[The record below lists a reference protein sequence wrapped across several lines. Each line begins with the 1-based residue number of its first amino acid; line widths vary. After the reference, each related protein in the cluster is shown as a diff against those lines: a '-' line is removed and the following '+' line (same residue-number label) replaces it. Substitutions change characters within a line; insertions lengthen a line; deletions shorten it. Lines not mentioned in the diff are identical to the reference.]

1 MLTIDLTGRVVLLLG
16 GSRGIGAGI
25 TRLLCRAGA
34 RVVFTHTGNPQHAA
48 RLEALLREIRAEGG
62 AVQAEALDALDGE
75 ATKALAERIAGE
87 HGRIDGLVCNVG
99 KNLAREPHEV
109 SDESWRRFLDLNL
122 TSAFYGVRAVLPH
135 MLKARYGRIVLIGSS
150 AIYDGGGGAIDYA
163 AAKAGMKGMMAYL
176 CRTFARQGISA
187 NIIHPSAIATDL
199 LMERYGEEEARRKL
213 IAQIPAGRLGL
224 PEDIAA
230 LTAYLLSPWGD
241 YICGQEIVVDGGRT
255 LFNR

>member
-1 MLTIDLTGRVVLLLG
+1 MLSIDLTGRVVLLLG
-16 GSRGIGAGI
+16 GSRGIGEGI

-34 RVVFTHTGNPQHAA
+34 RVVFTHTGNPQYAA
-48 RLEALLREIRAEGG
+48 RLEGLLREVRAEGG

-75 ATKALAERIAGE
+75 AAKALAERMASE

-122 TSAFYGVRAVLPH
+122 SSAFYGVRAVLPH

-150 AIYDGGGGAIDYA
+150 AVFDGGGGAVDYA
-163 AAKAGMKGMMAYL
+163 AAKAGLKGMMSYL
-176 CRTFARQGISA
+176 CRNFTRRGILT
-187 NIIHPSAIATDL
+187 NIVHPAAIETDL
-199 LMERYGEEEARRKL
+199 LKERYGEEEARRRL
-213 IAQIPAGRLGL
+213 VAQIPAGRLGR

-241 YICGQEIVVDGGRT
+241 YICGQEILADGGRT
-255 LFNR
+255 FFNK

>member
-34 RVVFTHTGNPQHAA
+34 RVVFTHTGDPQHAA
-48 RLEALLREIRAEGG
+48 RLEALLREVRAEGA
-62 AVQAEALDALDGE
+62 AVEAEALDALDGE
-75 ATKALAERIAGE
+75 ATKALADRIASE
-87 HGRIDGLVCNVG
+87 YGRIDGLVCNVG
-99 KNLAREPHEV
+99 RNLARPPQEI

-150 AIYDGGGGAIDYA
+150 AVFDGGGGAIDYA

-176 CRTFARQGISA
+176 CRSFTRQGILT
-187 NIIHPSAIATDL
+187 NLIHPAVIETDL
-199 LMERYGEEEARRKL
+199 LRERYGDEEARRGL
-213 IAQIPAGRLGL
+213 IAQIPAGRLGKA
-224 PEDIAA
+224 EDIAA

-241 YICGQEIVVDGGRT
+241 YICGQEILADGGRT
-255 LFNR
+255 FFNK

>member
-1 MLTIDLTGRVVLLLG
+1 MLTIDLSGRVVLLLG

-34 RVVFTHTGNPQHAA
+34 RVVFTHTGNPKHAG
-48 RLEALLREIRAEGG
+48 RLDELLRDVRSEGG
-62 AVQAEALDALDGE
+62 EAQAEALDAMDSA
-75 ATKALAERIAGE
+75 ATTSLADRVAAK
-87 HGRIDGLVCNVG
+87 HGRIDALVCNAG
-99 KNLAREPHEV
+99 KNQARLPQDT
-109 SDESWRRFLDLNL
+109 SDEAWRRFLDLNL
-122 TSAFYGVRAVLPH
+122 SSAFYGVRAALPH
-135 MLKARYGRIVLIGSS
+135 MLKSRYGRIVLIGSS